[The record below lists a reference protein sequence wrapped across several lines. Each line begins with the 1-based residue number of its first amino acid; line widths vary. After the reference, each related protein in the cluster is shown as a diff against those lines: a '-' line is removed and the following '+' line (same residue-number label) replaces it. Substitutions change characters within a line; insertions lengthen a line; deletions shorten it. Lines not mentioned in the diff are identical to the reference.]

1 MTRKKLCIYLLLVN
15 ISNYMFC
22 LSRMRQGKKFVTNK
36 ICHSS
41 NTYIQQLPSS
51 KNTKVP
57 KRAEFS
63 DMNTVQIEV
72 FICIVIIRIDI
83 LLNHTDI
90 YLHLIISFYT
100 FSDIYVCVY
109 VL

>member
-1 MTRKKLCIYLLLVN
+1 MGDGWIFLKTRCDVSFKKGLSNDPTFGLLIHLAGQ
-15 ISNYMFC
+15 Y
-22 LSRMRQGKKFVTNK
+22 
-36 ICHSS
+36 
-41 NTYIQQLPSS
+41 P
-51 KNTKVP
+51 KV
-57 KRAEFS
+57 AEFS
-63 DMNTVQIEV
+63 DTNMVHIEV